1 MPSGGRLWMATVCA
15 TALASAALAGVPR
28 EPTSSKSTA
37 DQITKTLAQMSA
49 DHPGDAYAVTLID
62 DAPDPRPAAT
72 ALYLPRSGD
81 GTWQLD
87 MDGRLFD
94 AALTT
99 LVWTGNKVAGRAKM
113 GRLGNYDFAA
123 TVEESTGSFE
133 GSLSKEGKLFARL
146 RGARVAPAGN
156 R

>member
-1 MPSGGRLWMATVCA
+1 MQGGGRLLMATVCA
-15 TALASAALAGVPR
+15 AALASAALAGVPR
-28 EPTSSKSTA
+28 EPTSSKSVA
-37 DQITKTLAQMSA
+37 DQITKTLAQLSA
-49 DHPGDAYAVTLID
+49 DHPGDAYDVTLID
-62 DAPDPRPAAT
+62 ETPDPRPAAT

-81 GTWQLD
+81 GTWQLH

-94 AALTT
+94 ATLTT

-113 GRLGNYDFAA
+113 GRLGNYDFEA

-133 GSLSKEGKLFARL
+133 GSLSKEGKVFARL
-146 RGARVAPAGN
+146 QGTRVAT